1 MTSKKPHAPKK
12 LDRAADRLSQ
22 AVARLEEALE
32 KSGGTG
38 PQPTEELEAARA
50 ENAVLTELNRTV
62 GRRLDAAIERLQ
74 DTLEGP

>member
-22 AVARLEEALE
+22 AVTRLEAALE
-32 KSGGTG
+32 KSRGNGSEA
-38 PQPTEELEAARA
+38 TEELEAARA

-74 DTLEGP
+74 GTLEGP